1 MCLVQYRLKVYKY
14 NCFIYST
21 QCHAYY
27 IVLCII
33 ILFMY
38 NYTFIY
44 AHTHTPVAGL
54 VVANIVVEGPTLSPE
69 TAATAT

>member
-1 MCLVQYRLKVYKY
+1 M
-14 NCFIYST
+14 
-21 QCHAYY
+21 

-38 NYTFIY
+38 NYVFIY
-44 AHTHTPVAGL
+44 THIPVAGL

>member
-1 MCLVQYRLKVYKY
+1 MHIILYK
-14 NCFIYST
+14 NDNDR
-21 QCHAYY
+21 QRVM

-38 NYTFIY
+38 NYTYIY
-44 AHTHTPVAGL
+44 IYVHTPVAGL
-54 VVANIVVEGPTLSPE
+54 VVANIVVEGPTLFPE